1 MASLLDG
8 KLVEIY
14 DIVEKNLQGKVLISS
29 QSLDYDQMAN
39 RNFDKVALY
48 DANFENTTFKNTTI
62 TDFYFETVRVAGY
75 DGRFSDFSPSSL
87 GDAYFEHIHLLD
99 HIGLSFNYPLET
111 VGWMVERLG
120 PEHIGAI
127 TLENI
132 PLWELLR
139 ETEWEEGFD
148 KIMRGLLLYGP
159 TPIQLEEYYAEL
171 GGHIYGGHAID
182 RWFPWLDKK
191 GYLAP
196 LVEKAIIPIWAISP
210 KIFSELSAEGKVAC
224 LNNGYKDDS
233 LEQEFK
239 DLFGEG

>member
-8 KLVEIY
+8 KLVNIY
-14 DIVEKNLQGKVLISS
+14 DIVEQGLQGKVLITSW
-29 QSLDYDQMAN
+29 SLDYKQMEN
-39 RNFDKVALY
+39 RNFDKVALHN
-48 DANFENTTFKNTTI
+48 ASFENNTFRNTHI
-62 TDFYFETVRVAGY
+62 TDFYFEAVRVAGH
-75 DGRFSDFSPSSL
+75 DVRFSEFNPSGL
-87 GDAYFEHIHLLD
+87 GNAFFEHIHLLD
-99 HIGLSFNYPLET
+99 HITIWFNYPLEV
-111 VGWMVERLG
+111 VGRMVENMG

-127 TLENI
+127 TLDNI

-139 ETEWEEGFD
+139 ETEWEAGFN

-159 TPIQLEEYYAEL
+159 TPIQLEEYYSQLAV
-171 GGHIYGGHAID
+171 YGGKLLD

-210 KIFSELSAEGKVAC
+210 KIFNELSAEGKVAC

-233 LEQEFK
+233 LEQAFE